1 MQVSLKRMALIFS
14 IGLILILSLLLVWGC
29 FTLGKEKRPVEWNL
43 SPEAEKI
50 YYYLSLEQASRSGNI
65 EEVKEAVKGL
75 CEVAPSP
82 QTYLEGAAFLLY
94 RGEKQLALEI
104 AEKGLALYP
113 NDPQLILLLA
123 EIYIV
128 HKQNDKAI
136 TMLTSYV
143 KANPEKGDIAI
154 RLAEL
159 LLKVKRYKEAND
171 VLQAIPQNT
180 FTEEGPE
187 SGTVKLRSTPFYQ
200 YTKARA
206 LLGMG
211 QTAQAETLLKSA
223 VKEEPEFIE
232 AWAELAF
239 LMEKN
244 GRLAE
249 ALELYQSMLD
259 LDRENISIWL
269 RIVSIN
275 LKLNQVQRAYTTVEQ
290 GPPELSF
297 LMPAGTLFMNEKL
310 YPQAE
315 SIFLK
320 VVQLPSAPDEA
331 FLYLSLVAYE
341 DGQKVDQAV
350 AYLDMILQDS
360 PIYERATLLKIQ
372 TYSDVGRWDDA
383 LNVARSAKADF
394 PAQRSFWQSEAV
406 VLHQKG
412 NDSEAEAVLN
422 EALKRFPNDAELMFA
437 KGAFYDQIGRKPEAF
452 QVMEEI
458 IKTHPDD
465 APALNYI
472 GYTLAEKNEE
482 LDRAYTLIT
491 KALQVDPENA
501 HIIDSLAWV
510 QYRQKNYQAAWDT
523 IVRAIG
529 YEPKEAAIW
538 EHYGDIALELKK
550 IKEAKDAYKKALQ
563 LKPENPKEIEQKL
576 NALN

>member
-1 MQVSLKRMALIFS
+1 MA
-14 IGLILILSLLLVWGC
+14 
-29 FTLGKEKRPVEWNL
+29 
-43 SPEAEKI
+43 
-50 YYYLSLEQASRSGNI
+50 
-65 EEVKEAVKGL
+65 
-75 CEVAPSP
+75 
-82 QTYLEGAAFLLY
+82 
-94 RGEKQLALEI
+94 
-104 AEKGLALYP
+104 
-113 NDPQLILLLA
+113 
-123 EIYIV
+123 
-128 HKQNDKAI
+128 
-136 TMLTSYV
+136 
-143 KANPEKGDIAI
+143 
-154 RLAEL
+154 
-159 LLKVKRYKEAND
+159 
-171 VLQAIPQNT
+171 VLQ
-180 FTEEGPE
+180 
-187 SGTVKLRSTPFYQ
+187 
-200 YTKARA
+200 
-206 LLGMG
+206 
-211 QTAQAETLLKSA
+211 
-223 VKEEPEFIE
+223 
-232 AWAELAF
+232 
-239 LMEKN
+239 
-244 GRLAE
+244 E

-290 GPPELSF
+290 GPPELSYF
-297 LMPAGTLFMNEKL
+297 NARRYIVYEWKALPAGRK
-310 YPQAE
+310 Y
-315 SIFLK
+315 FLK

-472 GYTLAEKNEE
+472 GYTLAEKNEQ

-501 HIIDSLAWV
+501 HIDSLAWV

-523 IVRAIG
+523 IIRAIG

-576 NALN
+576 NAYSFMQLNVIQERLLILSKKMTPKSIPVKNNTPKFCQPNCATIFLKWPAYWIYRVCIGTFWVFANRIN

>member
-1 MQVSLKRMALIFS
+1 MQVSLKRMTLVFIT
-14 IGLILILSLLLVWGC
+14 GLLLILSLLLVWGC
-29 FTLGKEKRPVEWNL
+29 FGLGKEKSSAEWKL
-43 SPEAEKI
+43 TPEAEKI

-65 EEVKEAVKGL
+65 EEVKKAVIGL
-75 CEVAPSP
+75 CEVAPTP
-82 QTYLEGAAFLLY
+82 QTYLDGAAFLLY
-94 RGEKQLALEI
+94 RGEKQMALEI

-113 NDPQLILLLA
+113 NDSQILLLLA

-136 TMLTSYV
+136 SLLTSYV
-143 KANPEKGDIAI
+143 KANPKKGDIAI

-159 LLKVKRYKEAND
+159 LLKARRYAEANA

-180 FTEEGPE
+180 YTEEGPE
-187 SGTVKLRSTPFYQ
+187 AGNVKLLSTPFYQ

-206 LLGMG
+206 LAGMG
-211 QTAQAETLLKSA
+211 QTDQAEALLKSA
-223 VKEEPEFIE
+223 IKEEPEFIE

-239 LMEKN
+239 LLEKN

-249 ALELYQSMLD
+249 ALELYQAMLD
-259 LDRENISIWL
+259 LDRENASIWL
-269 RIVSIN
+269 RIVNIN
-275 LKLNQVQRAYTTVEQ
+275 LRLNQVQRAYATVEQ

-297 LMPAGTLFMNEKL
+297 LMSSGTLFMNEKL

-320 VVQLPSAPDEA
+320 LVQLPSAPDEA
-331 FLYLSLVAYE
+331 FLYLSLIAYE

-350 AYLDMILQDS
+350 AYLDMILPDS

-383 LNVARSAKADF
+383 LNVARNAKSDF
-394 PAQRSFWQSEAV
+394 PSQRSFWQSEAV

-412 NDSEAEAVLN
+412 NNTEAEAVLN

-437 KGAFYDQIGRKPEAF
+437 KGAFYDQIGRKANAI

-458 IKTHPDD
+458 IKVHPDD

-472 GYTLAEKNEE
+472 GYTLAEKNEQ
-482 LDRAYTLIT
+482 LDRAYELIS

-523 IVRAIG
+523 IIKAIG
-529 YEPKEAAIW
+529 YDPKEAAIW
-538 EHYGDIALELKK
+538 EHYGDIAVELNK
-550 IKEAKDAYKKALQ
+550 IKEAKSAYKKALE

-576 NALN
+576 NVLK

>member
-1 MQVSLKRMALIFS
+1 MQVSFKRMALVFV
-14 IGLILILSLLLVWGC
+14 IGLILILSLLAVWGC
-29 FTLGKEKRPVEWNL
+29 FTLGKEKTPAQWKL

-82 QTYLEGAAFLLY
+82 QTYLDGAAFLLY

-136 TMLTSYV
+136 SMLSSYV
-143 KANPEKGDIAI
+143 KSNPEKGDIAL

-159 LLKVKRYKEAND
+159 LLKVKRYAEAND
-171 VLQAIPQNT
+171 VLQAIPPNT
-180 FTEEGPE
+180 VTEEGPE
-187 SGTVKLRSTPFYQ
+187 AGAVKLRSTPFYQ
-200 YTKARA
+200 YAKARA

-211 QTAQAETLLKSA
+211 QTDQAEALLRSA
-223 VKEEPEFIE
+223 IKEEPEFIE

-239 LMEKN
+239 LLEKN

-259 LDRENISIWL
+259 LDRENTSIWL
-269 RIVSIN
+269 RIVNIN
-275 LKLNQVQRAYTTVEQ
+275 LKLNQVQRAYNTVQQ

-297 LMPAGTLFMNEKL
+297 LMSAGTLFMNEKL

-320 VVQLPSAPDEA
+320 LVQLPSAPDEA

-350 AYLDMILQDS
+350 AYLDMILPDS

-372 TYSDVGRWDDA
+372 TYSDVGRFDDA
-383 LNVARSAKADF
+383 LNVARNAKGEF
-394 PAQRSFWQSEAV
+394 PAQRSFWQSEAII
-406 VLHQKG
+406 LHQKG
-412 NDSEAEAVLN
+412 DDAKAEAVLN
-422 EALKRFPNDAELMFA
+422 EALNRFPNDAELMFA
-437 KGAFYDQIGRKPEAF
+437 KGAFYDQIGRKSEAL
-452 QVMEEI
+452 QVMEDI
-458 IKTHPDD
+458 IKIYPDD

-472 GYTLAEKNEE
+472 GYTLAEKNEQ
-482 LDRAYTLIT
+482 LDRAYTLIS

-523 IVRAIG
+523 IIRAIA

-538 EHYGDIALELKK
+538 EHYGDIAKELKK
-550 IKEAKDAYKKALQ
+550 NKEAKEAYIKALE
-563 LKPENPKEIEQKL
+563 LKPENSVEVERKL
-576 NALN
+576 NAL

>member
-1 MQVSLKRMALIFS
+1 MQVSFKRMALVFV
-14 IGLILILSLLLVWGC
+14 IGLILILSLLAVWGC
-29 FTLGKEKRPVEWNL
+29 FTLGKEKSPAQWKL

-50 YYYLSLEQASRSGNI
+50 YYYLSLEQASRSGDI

-82 QTYLEGAAFLLY
+82 QTYLDGAAFLLY

-136 TMLTSYV
+136 SMLSGYV
-143 KANPEKGDIAI
+143 KSNPEKGDIAL

-159 LLKVKRYKEAND
+159 LLKVKRYAEAND
-171 VLQAIPQNT
+171 VLQAISPNT
-180 FTEEGPE
+180 VTEEGPE
-187 SGTVKLRSTPFYQ
+187 AGAVKLRSTPFYQ

-211 QTAQAETLLKSA
+211 QTDQAETLLKSA
-223 VKEEPEFIE
+223 IKEEPEFIE

-239 LMEKN
+239 LLEKN

-259 LDRENISIWL
+259 LDRENTSIWL
-269 RIVSIN
+269 RIVNIN
-275 LKLNQVQRAYTTVEQ
+275 LKLNQVQRAYNTVQQ

-297 LMPAGTLFMNEKL
+297 LMSAGTLFMNEKL

-320 VVQLPSAPDEA
+320 LVQLPSAPDEA

-350 AYLDMILQDS
+350 AYLDMILPDS

-372 TYSDVGRWDDA
+372 TYSDVGRFDDA
-383 LNVARSAKADF
+383 LNVARNAKAEF
-394 PAQRSFWQSEAV
+394 PAQRSFWQSEAII
-406 VLHQKG
+406 LHQKG
-412 NDSEAEAVLN
+412 DEAKAEAVLN
-422 EALKRFPNDAELMFA
+422 EALTRFPNDSELMFA
-437 KGAFYDQIGRKPEAF
+437 KGAFYDQIGRKSEAI
-452 QVMEEI
+452 QVMEDI
-458 IKTHPDD
+458 IKIYPDD

-472 GYTLAEKNEE
+472 GYTLAEKNEQ
-482 LDRAYTLIT
+482 LDRAYTLIS

-523 IVRAIG
+523 IIRAIA

-538 EHYGDIALELKK
+538 EHYGDIAKELNKN
-550 IKEAKDAYKKALQ
+550 KEAKEAYIKALE
-563 LKPENPKEIEQKL
+563 LKPENPVEVERKL
-576 NALN
+576 NAL